1 MTAATIKGYRGMGM
15 EGAVARWYDRS
26 ARKDMERFRAL
37 AARLRT
43 VLPQG
48 GDVLEVAPGPGYF
61 AIEMAKGGAY
71 RVTGLDVGRT
81 MVELGHRN
89 APKRASRSTSVRAMH
104 RPCPSQTK
112 ARSAGMQCGVQ
123 EFSQPHRALEE
134 MYRVLH
140 PGGTALVLDLR
151 KDVPMSEIRKYFR
164 SIGLSTINR
173 WMTLAAFRFML
184 LKRAYTRGQLERML
198 ADIPFRSRE
207 VRLVDMGVELAAR
220 SSLVV
225 PSSRRPILWLARARR
240 A

>member
-26 ARKDMERFRAL
+26 TRKDMERFRAL

-48 GDVLEVAPGPGYF
+48 GDMLEVAPGPGYL

-71 RVTGLDVGRT
+71 RVTGLDVSRT
-81 MVELGHRN
+81 MVELGQGN
-89 APKRASRSTSVRAMH
+89 AAEAGVEVDFRQGNASAM
-104 RPCPSQTK
+104 PYADESFDLLAC
-112 ARSAGMQCGVQ
+112 SAAFKN
-123 EFSQPHRALEE
+123 FSQPHRALEE
-134 MYRVLH
+134 MYRVLR

-151 KDVPMSEIRKYFR
+151 KDVPMSEIRKYFGA
-164 SIGLSTINR
+164 IGLSTINR

-198 ADIPFRSRE
+198 ADIPFRSKQI
-207 VRLVDMGVELAAR
+207 RLVDIGIE
-220 SSLVV
+220 
-225 PSSRRPILWLARARR
+225 LWLQK
-240 A
+240 

>member
-26 ARKDMERFRAL
+26 TRKDMERFRAL

-48 GDVLEVAPGPGYF
+48 GDMLEVAPGPGYL

-71 RVTGLDVGRT
+71 SVTGLDVSRT
-81 MVELGHRN
+81 MVELGQGN
-89 APKRASRSTSVRAMH
+89 AAEA
-104 RPCPSQTK
+104 
-112 ARSAGMQCGVQ
+112 GVQ
-123 EFSQPHRALEE
+123 VDFRQGNASAMPFADESFDLLACSAAFKNFSEPRKALEE
-134 MYRVLH
+134 MYRVLR

-164 SIGLSTINR
+164 AIGLSTINR

-198 ADIPFRSRE
+198 ADIPFRSKE
-207 VRLVDMGVELAAR
+207 VRLIDVGVEL
-220 SSLVV
+220 
-225 PSSRRPILWLARARR
+225 WLQK
-240 A
+240 